1 MLLHDMAFYA
11 ILSPMAK
18 TSSAKKAWR
27 AALRRR
33 VFNVRRK
40 KSMKDAIRDISKI
53 LQEKGSKKAEEFLPT
68 LHKAVDK
75 AAKRGVIKE
84 NTAAR
89 MKSRIAKRIRVL
101 AG

>member
-27 AALRRR
+27 MALRRR

-40 KSMKDAIRDISKI
+40 KSMKDAVKDISKI
-53 LQEKGSKKAEEFLPT
+53 LQEKDAKKAAELLPT
-68 LHKAVDK
+68 LQKAVDK
-75 AAKRGVIKE
+75 ATKGGVIKA

-89 MKSRIAKRIRVL
+89 MKYFRDIFYCVF
-101 AG
+101 